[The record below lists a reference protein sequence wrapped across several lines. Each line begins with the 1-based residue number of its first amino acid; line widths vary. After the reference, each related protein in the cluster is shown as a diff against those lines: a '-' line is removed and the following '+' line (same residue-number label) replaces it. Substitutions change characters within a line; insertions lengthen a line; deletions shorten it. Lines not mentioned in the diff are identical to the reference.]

1 MKRIEKPRSI
11 DDGGYLM
18 RIAIALLALAL
29 TIPGCKKKED
39 KPTDP
44 SATGSAAIEPG
55 TGTPGGTAG
64 DATTMNKK
72 AGNCPSTVFGAV
84 TTAELKGSDVVV
96 TITSE
101 DKDAVMSIQ
110 RRTDELIGEKRETTT
125 AGGGHDG
132 KGTHGGA
139 KGICPV
145 YVPEGGTA
153 TSAKV
158 DKGVTVT
165 ITPKDKVAEL
175 KQEIDGRITRSAEW
189 TAANVK
195 AGEQG
200 TQGGVGGGRGE
211 HGGNHSGQGDSKGV
225 ERKDGGGGAGGHGG
239 GGGGGGTGGGGGE
252 SK

>member
-1 MKRIEKPRSI
+1 
-11 DDGGYLM
+11 M
-18 RIAIALLALAL
+18 RIAIALLALTL
-29 TIPGCKKKED
+29 TVPGCKKKES
-39 KPTDP
+39 KPVDP
-44 SATGSAAIEPG
+44 PATGSAVAEP
-55 TGTPGGTAG
+55 TGPGAGG

-96 TITSE
+96 SITSE

-158 DKGVTVT
+158 DKGVMVT
-165 ITPKDKVAEL
+165 ITPKDKTDEL
-175 KQEIDGRITRSAEW
+175 KQEIDGRITKSAEW

-195 AGEQG
+195 PGEQG
-200 TQGGVGGGRGE
+200 TQGGVGGGRGD

-225 ERKDGGGGAGGHGG
+225 DRKDGAGGGGGGGEHGG
-239 GGGGGGTGGGGGE
+239 GGGGAGTGGGRSGE
-252 SK
+252 SGSAAK